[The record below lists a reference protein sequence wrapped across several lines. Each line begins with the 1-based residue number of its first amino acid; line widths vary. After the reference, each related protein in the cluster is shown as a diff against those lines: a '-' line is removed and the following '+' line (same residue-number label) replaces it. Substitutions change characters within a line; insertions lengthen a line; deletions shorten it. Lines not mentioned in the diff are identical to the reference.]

1 MKTFLQELAD
11 TIKVQYPSWEKLTVV
26 FPNRRA
32 ALYFKRELAT
42 DLSSPRWAPSIITIE
57 ELIGSFSDLR
67 EADKL
72 TLILTLY
79 QSFKKVTN
87 STETIDRFYYWGEML
102 LRDFDELDKYL
113 VGAELLFRD
122 VSNLKEVEQHFE
134 YLTEEQQSFLKDF
147 WESVEFSTPE
157 TKSKFLELWTSL
169 YPIYK
174 TFQETLLKKNSAYAG
189 MIHRSVALALSKQ
202 KPNLDQ
208 HFVFAGFNALTTAEE
223 KIISWFV
230 ENQKAEVFW
239 DEDEF
244 YVNAEHREAGAFFR
258 LYRKHPILGK
268 TFSETPASNL
278 SKERTMRVMGVPQKA
293 GQPKLLA
300 QHLME
305 EKEAAINES
314 RVIVLP
320 DESLL
325 MPLLYSL
332 PTSLDAINV
341 TMGYPLQHTP
351 YFSLLDFLF
360 DLHRDN
366 KKGGFYFRNVL
377 PILNHPYL
385 IATVG
390 IEVSKIKDHITKN
403 NQVYLDENYFIENSI
418 YVSSIFK
425 VVSPSD
431 FITYLL
437 EIITLMATAPSNGM
451 LEKEF
456 AFHFHRVLTRLQE
469 LIQDEPMELLM
480 LQRLFRQI
488 VRSEKIPFSGE
499 PLKGV
504 QIMGVL
510 ETRNLDFDHVHVLS
524 LNEGLWPAAAKQ
536 GSYLPHSI
544 RKAYGLPT
552 YQQQDA
558 MYAYL
563 FYRLLQR
570 AKHVDLYYN
579 TEPDVLGAGEMS
591 RYLYQIMYEAKWPH
605 ERKFL
610 YNPVSIRQPQ
620 PITILKDERVLQE
633 LQRYVTKEL
642 TPSTLNN
649 YLDCK
654 LKFYFKNL
662 IGLKEEDEVEE
673 DADARIFGNI
683 FHDVMQFFYT
693 DLKPHSNEWQ
703 INKEHFGD
711 LSKKL
716 DALVE
721 RAYARHFH
729 LPEHKKITYTGQQ
742 LVVNEMVKKMAM
754 QVLESDHNYAPFT
767 IEMLEQDNFKTFFFI
782 NDNLVVLLGGKI
794 DRVDKKGDVI
804 RIIDYKTGRDE
815 NSFTSI
821 AALFDRDD
829 DKRNKAVFQAML
841 YAWVYARNNSES
853 NQKLQPG
860 LINRKEIFKKEFQ
873 YGLSMNKV
881 LLDDVSQ
888 QLPEFEEHL
897 LGLLNELFD
906 ANQSFD
912 QTVNVKMCSYCS
924 YKEICGR

>member
-11 TIKVQYPSWEKLTVV
+11 TIKMQYASWERLTVI

-113 VGAELLFRD
+113 VNAELLFRD

-134 YLTEEQQSFLKDF
+134 YLTEEQQSFLKGF

-174 TFQETLLKKNSAYAG
+174 KFQETLLKKNSAYAG
-189 MIHRSVALALSKQ
+189 MIHRSVALGLSRQ
-202 KPNLDQ
+202 KPNPDQ

-230 ENQKAEVFW
+230 ENQKASVFW

-244 YVNAEHREAGAFFR
+244 YVNAEHREAGSFFR
-258 LYRKHPILGK
+258 LYRKHPILSK
-268 TFSETPASNL
+268 TFSKTPASNL
-278 SKERTMRVMGVPQKA
+278 SRERAMRVMGVPQKA

-300 QHLME
+300 QHLLE
-305 EKEAAINES
+305 EKEPANNES

-360 DLHRDN
+360 DLHKNSRKN
-366 KKGGFYFRNVL
+366 EFYFRHVL

-385 IATVG
+385 IATAG
-390 IEVSKIKDHITKN
+390 KEVSKIKDHITKN
-403 NQVYLDENYFIENSI
+403 NQVYLEENYFKENSI
-418 YVSSIFK
+418 YVFSIFK
-425 VVSPSD
+425 VVSSSD
-431 FITYLL
+431 FIKYLL

-499 PLKGV
+499 PLKGM

-605 ERKFL
+605 ERKIL

-620 PITILKDERVLQE
+620 PITILKDVNVLQE

-642 TPSTLNN
+642 TPSSLNN

-693 DLKPHSNEWQ
+693 DLKPPLGVWQ
-703 INKEHFGD
+703 IDKEHFGD
-711 LSKKL
+711 LPKKL

-721 RAYARHFH
+721 RAYAKHFH

-742 LVVNEMVKKMAM
+742 LVVNEMVKKMAL
-754 QVLESDHNYAPFT
+754 QVLESDGDYAPFN
-767 IEMLEQDNFKTFFFI
+767 IEMLEQENFKAVFPI
-782 NDNLVVLLGGKI
+782 SANLIISLGGKI
-794 DRVDKKGDVI
+794 DRVDKKDDVI

-815 NSFTSI
+815 NSFTSV

-860 LINRKEIFKKEFQ
+860 LINRKEIFKNEFQ
-873 YGLSMNKV
+873 YGLSMNKA
-881 LLDDVSQ
+881 LLYDVSHL
-888 QLPEFEEHL
+888 LPEFEEHL

-912 QTVNVKMCSYCS
+912 QTENVKRCSYCS
-924 YKEICGR
+924 YKEICSR